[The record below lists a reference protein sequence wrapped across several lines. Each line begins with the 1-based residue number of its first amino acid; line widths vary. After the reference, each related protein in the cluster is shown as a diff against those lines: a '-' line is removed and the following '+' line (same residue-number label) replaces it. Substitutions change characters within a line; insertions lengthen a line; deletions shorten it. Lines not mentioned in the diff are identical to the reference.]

1 MSLLPIPLSVKQLK
15 GKFRLRFVL
24 PLAIV
29 AIVGLAVFQLG
40 LVDRLTGD
48 DETASAA
55 PPAASEPAPPAEP
68 ATTPSEDGTT
78 DGTDGG
84 TEEPAGKPTGAEQLD
99 KKLAKH
105 KIVVMIVYSPEGAVD
120 SSAISEARLGA
131 DDANAGFLAINGNK
145 ESEVGDLANEYDV
158 RSTPTV
164 LIMERGPS
172 LANKAVGWVDRQTV
186 AQLVEDARH
195 S

>member
-1 MSLLPIPLSVKQLK
+1 MKQLK

-29 AIVGLAVFQLG
+29 AVVGLAVFQLG

-68 ATTPSEDGTT
+68 ATPSEDGTT

>member
-1 MSLLPIPLSVKQLK
+1 VKQLK

-78 DGTDGG
+78 DGTEGG
-84 TEEPAGKPTGAEQLD
+84 TENEKPAEKPTGAEQLD

-145 ESEVGDLANEYDV
+145 EHEVGDLANEYDV

-164 LIMERGPS
+164 LIFERGPS